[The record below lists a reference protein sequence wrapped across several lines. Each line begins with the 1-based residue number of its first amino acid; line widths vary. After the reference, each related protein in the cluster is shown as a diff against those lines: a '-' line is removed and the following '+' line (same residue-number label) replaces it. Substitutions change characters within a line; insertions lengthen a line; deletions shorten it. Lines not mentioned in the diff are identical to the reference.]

1 MTFLGNITN
10 TVRGIFTKKNNTLE
24 TQTHEQGQ
32 GQGQGAVPIQ
42 ANMPSLP
49 PVEAS
54 PSSPLSPEEMF
65 PISRVAFWKRL
76 PWGRLLV
83 WFMRIVAV
91 LWLLKGLMSWM
102 AIIGLYGSFEGRSTT
117 LQATTVYFA
126 VLDLVAAIGLW
137 LLTTWGGVLWL
148 LALMSHLILAFF
160 FPRIVII
167 FPYGVAAFLG
177 LVMLYLALSWFSSR
191 QE

>member
-1 MTFLGNITN
+1 MMTFLSHIINRA
-10 TVRGIFTKKNNTLE
+10 RGIFAKRTLFAE
-24 TQTHEQGQ
+24 TQAQSI
-32 GQGQGAVPIQ
+32 A
-42 ANMPSLP
+42 S
-49 PVEAS
+49 VEAQS
-54 PSSPLSPEEMF
+54 LPLSPEEMF
-65 PISRVAFWKRL
+65 PISHTPFWKRIA
-76 PWGRLLV
+76 WGRLLV

-91 LWLLKGLMSWM
+91 LWLLKGLISWM
-102 AIIGLYGSFEGRSTT
+102 AIIGLYGAFEGRSTT

-160 FPRIVII
+160 FPRIVMIS
-167 FPYGVAAFLG
+167 PYGIAAFLG
-177 LVMLYLALSWFSSR
+177 LVMLYLTLSWLSSR